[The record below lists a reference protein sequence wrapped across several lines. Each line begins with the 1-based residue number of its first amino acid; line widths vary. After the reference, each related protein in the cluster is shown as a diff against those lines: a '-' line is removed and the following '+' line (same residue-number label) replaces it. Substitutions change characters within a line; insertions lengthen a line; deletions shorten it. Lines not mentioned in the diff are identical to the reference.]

1 MSKILSASKMQRD
14 CRKQPSKLYAL
25 VIYETLEPRKYK
37 YHILG
42 AFCTAYTA
50 FKIKTETQV

>member
-1 MSKILSASKMQRD
+1 MQRD
-14 CRKQPSKLYAL
+14 CRKKPSKLYAL

>member
-1 MSKILSASKMQRD
+1 MQRD
-14 CRKQPSKLYAL
+14 SRKQPSNLHAL

-50 FKIKTETQV
+50 FKTKTETQV